1 MEIFRKIGRFLRKN
15 VYYVLLFACVLAVG
29 TMITLTVVATAP
41 EDDLVIEAPDTDN
54 GGDEVAPPT
63 DEPNDEPSTNVPSDQ
78 PSEDVVAKPIVFIAP
93 VGGEVLCQFA
103 DTELVYCSTL
113 KQWQTHTGIDYTAT
127 EGESVKCVYEGTVLE
142 VTNDMLSGNVVKVD
156 HGDGLVT
163 VYGALETV
171 TVKVGDTV
179 TQGAVLGTAG
189 NSALSEVELGTH
201 VHFET
206 ILDGKS
212 INPIVYSG
220 ENK

>member
-1 MEIFRKIGRFLRKN
+1 MQIIRKIGTFLRKN

-41 EDDLVIEAPDTDN
+41 EDDLVIEAPSDDKGDN
-54 GGDEVAPPT
+54 EVTPPT
-63 DEPNDEPSTNVPSDQ
+63 KDPSDEPSNDE

-93 VGGEVLCQFA
+93 VGGEVLCQFV

-113 KQWQTHTGIDYTAT
+113 KQWQTHTGIDYSAT
-127 EGESVKCVYEGTVLE
+127 DGESVKCVYEGTVIE

-163 VYGALETV
+163 VYGALDTV

-179 TQGAVLGTAG
+179 GQGAILGVAG
-189 NSALSEVELGTH
+189 NSALLEVELGTH
-201 VHFET
+201 LHFET
-206 ILDGKS
+206 LLDGVS
-212 INPIVYSG
+212 INPIVYS
-220 ENK
+220 EDNK

>member
-1 MEIFRKIGRFLRKN
+1 MQIIKKLARFLKKN

-29 TMITLTVVATAP
+29 TMITVTVVATAP
-41 EDDLVIEAPDTDN
+41 EDNLVIEAPDTDK
-54 GGDEVAPPT
+54 GDETPEPT
-63 DEPNDEPSTNVPSDQ
+63 PEVPDDKPSEDQ

-93 VGGEVLCQFA
+93 VGGEILCQFS

-163 VYGALETV
+163 VYGALEEV
-171 TVKVGDTV
+171 TVKVGDKV
-179 TQGAVLGTAG
+179 TQGSQLGVAG
-189 NSALSEVELGTH
+189 NTALSEVNLGTH

>member
-1 MEIFRKIGRFLRKN
+1 MQILRKLGTFLKKN

-41 EDDLVIEAPDTDN
+41 EDDIVIEAPEDNN
-54 GGDEVAPPT
+54 GGEENNEPTPEVP
-63 DEPNDEPSTNVPSDQ
+63 DDKPSESE

-93 VGGEVLCQFA
+93 VGGNVLCQFS
-103 DTELVYCSTL
+103 DNELVYCSTL
-113 KQWQTHTGIDYTAT
+113 KQWQTHTGIDYSAT
-127 EGESVKCVYEGTVLE
+127 EGESVKCVFEGTVLS
-142 VTNDMLSGNVVKVD
+142 VSSDMLSGNVVKVD

-163 VYGALETV
+163 VYGALDTV
-171 TVKVGDTV
+171 TVKVGDKLA
-179 TQGAVLGTAG
+179 QGDTLGTAG
-189 NSALSEVELGTH
+189 NSALVEVELGTH

-206 ILDGKS
+206 LLDGVS